1 MRWIPWTVLGIAAA
15 AMLLYGPIP
24 QTPGYH
30 GFADTRAAFGVP
42 NAGDVLSNLAF
53 ALVGA
58 AGFRVLARAPHSAGR
73 LAYQAFFASL
83 VLTALGSG
91 YYHLA
96 PDNERLFYD
105 RVPIAL
111 ACAAL
116 IVAVLEDTQ
125 GSIPRWTLPALLVAA
140 VASVLWWSMTDARGV
155 GDLRPYLL
163 LQGAPLVLIP
173 LWQAIHPT
181 PRAERI
187 AFGLAIAL
195 YVLAKVAEV
204 NDRAIFESL
213 GLMSGHTL
221 KHLLAAA
228 GAAMIVVG
236 LARRGP
242 GPSGY
247 HSP

>member
-1 MRWIPWTVLGIAAA
+1 MRWIPWAILGIAAA
-15 AMLLYGPIP
+15 AMLAYGPIP
-24 QTPGYH
+24 QIPDYH
-30 GFADTRAAFGVP
+30 RFADARAGFGMA
-42 NAGDVLSNLAF
+42 NAWNVLSNLPF

-58 AGFRVLARAPHSAGR
+58 AGLRALAGARPSAGR

-96 PDNERLFYD
+96 PGNDRLFYD
-105 RVPIAL
+105 RLPIAL

-116 IVAVLEDTQ
+116 LAAVLEDTHR
-125 GSIPRWTLPALLVAA
+125 SIPRWTLAALVVAA
-140 VASVLWWSMTDARGV
+140 VASVLWWSATDARGA

-173 LWQAIHPT
+173 VWQALHGT
-181 PRAERI
+181 PRGERI
-187 AFGLAIAL
+187 VFGIAIAL
-195 YVLAKVAEV
+195 YVVAKVAEV
-204 NDRAIFESL
+204 NDRAIFDAL
-213 GLMSGHTL
+213 GFVSGHTL

-228 GAAMIVVG
+228 GAAMIALA
-236 LARRGP
+236 LARRGAARP
-242 GPSGY
+242 GY